1 MICFS
6 FAALCGE
13 RARTLENTV
22 CGEMVTRGRLERR
35 TIAGIDKEG
44 IMGQKVR
51 PTGFRVGIMEDW
63 RSRWYASKHEFAD
76 LLVEDFKIRAFIK
89 KKYGFSG
96 IPKIE
101 IERTRDAVTVLLS
114 TARPG
119 VIIGRKGAEVE
130 ILQKDLQELTGR
142 RIEIKIVEV
151 ARPEIDAQ
159 LISEDIAEQL
169 QKRSSFRRTMKRAI
183 EQTMDGGAKGVKIQ
197 LSGRLGGTEMSRTEA
212 TAAGS
217 VPLST
222 LRARIDYGFTEA
234 KTAQGHIGIKVW
246 VNQGDY
252 LKMEAGDALDA
263 QAGQVPKKPKRPRK
277 R

>member
-1 MICFS
+1 
-6 FAALCGE
+6 
-13 RARTLENTV
+13 
-22 CGEMVTRGRLERR
+22 
-35 TIAGIDKEG
+35 
-44 IMGQKVR
+44 MGQKVR

-89 KKYGFSG
+89 KKYGFAG

-130 ILQKDLQELTGR
+130 KLQEELQGLTGR

-151 ARPEIDAQ
+151 GRPEIDAQ

-197 LSGRLGGTEMSRTEA
+197 LSGRLGGAEMSRTEA
-212 TAAGS
+212 SRRRLGAA
-217 VPLST
+217 LST
-222 LRARIDYGFTEA
+222 LRAKIDYGFAEA

-252 LKMEAGDALDA
+252 LKMEAGDGPDA
-263 QAGQVPKKPKRPRK
+263 QAGQVSKKPKRPRK

>member
-1 MICFS
+1 
-6 FAALCGE
+6 
-13 RARTLENTV
+13 
-22 CGEMVTRGRLERR
+22 
-35 TIAGIDKEG
+35 
-44 IMGQKVR
+44 
-51 PTGFRVGIMEDW
+51 MEDW

-76 LLVEDFKIRAFIK
+76 LLIEDFKIRAFIK
-89 KKYGFSG
+89 KKYGFAG

-130 ILQKDLQELTGR
+130 NLQKELQTQTGR
-142 RIEIKIVEV
+142 KIEIKIVEV

-169 QKRSSFRRTMKRAI
+169 QKRSSFRRTMKRAV
-183 EQTMDGGAKGVKIQ
+183 EQTMDGGAKGVA
-197 LSGRLGGTEMSRTEA
+197 EMSRTEA

-222 LRARIDYGFTEA
+222 LRARVDYGFAEA
-234 KTAQGHIGIKVW
+234 KTAQGHVGIKVW

-252 LKMEAGDALDA
+252 LKVEAGDGPDA